1 MTLYLDG
8 RTGKERRD
16 RELAFPQ
23 TGDCRRHV
31 ERRITRTPGDRTLEE
46 YNRVLSEGYW
56 GASEDDSTTE

>member
-1 MTLYLDG
+1 MNLYLDG

-16 RELAFPQ
+16 YDLKFPQ
-23 TGDCRRHV
+23 AVECRMTA
-31 ERRITRTPGDRTLEE
+31 ERRNPRMLADKMAD